1 MWAIKFF
8 SILILIMLQ
17 GQAVY
22 THPRKSSTSQRS
34 KDSTSSD
41 NKPFSCPV
49 ADRAICVFLG
59 TTGTSVQLARK
70 NGLQYSCD
78 NVPRKCCSDA
88 LKFDLVEYLKFLCTH
103 PNPICIQKDYQLV
116 KFIPDTCFRNTL

>member
-8 SILILIMLQ
+8 SILILIILQ

-41 NKPFSCPV
+41 NKPFSCPG

-88 LKFDLVEYLKFLCTH
+88 LKFDEEKAKYPGVTPVLQGEVTNL
-103 PNPICIQKDYQLV
+103 NICKEGI
-116 KFIPDTCFRNTL
+116 